1 MIKKIIISVALLIL
15 NDLYSQN
22 VAFNIEGP
30 FLFVLKSQLLA
41 GASGE
46 KNETDYPTYKFTLKD
61 LEATESIVSKEL
73 EDNGY
78 KKPAQ
83 EEFINKINTVF
94 KRIIDPKSETKYL
107 HINFDN
113 KCSKD
118 FKLFK
123 NSNSIDV
130 DPYSTYIF
138 KNGLFISDLYSIPE
152 ILDYTKNSEL
162 SQYEKDAENNNHT
175 STEVKIYYWKDVS
188 NLKEQRKINIQRII
202 ARNMYLFNNNKTY
215 IIWLLSHDKN
225 FVKLLVKNFGYDD
238 EPKFNEM
245 LINEYIQSKDKYK
258 IGEIIFAK
266 NCNKELE
273 IRNGILLSLTEI
285 YQKSSDPKDLFGLM
299 EFCSKLL
306 ETDEYNNYSEK
317 EKIKMIAYLA
327 NTYDFMFKK
336 NHRNQDGWDPRWN
349 ILGAYFEDDS
359 RSTVKWSQLKEEIQK
374 NNYYNL
380 PNLKEVMSYAEGF
393 DSVGAPD

>member
-1 MIKKIIISVALLIL
+1 MIKKIIISLTILIL
-15 NDLYSQN
+15 NELYSQN
-22 VAFNIEGP
+22 TSLNIKNS
-30 FLFVLKSQLLA
+30 FLPVLKSQLSA
-41 GASGE
+41 GAIG
-46 KNETDYPTYKFTLKD
+46 KNETDYPNYKFTLKD
-61 LEATESIVSKEL
+61 LEAIESIIAKEL

-78 KKPAQ
+78 KKPGA
-83 EEFINKINTVF
+83 EEFIKKINTIF
-94 KRIIDPKSETKYL
+94 KKVIDPKSESKYL
-107 HINFDN
+107 HINFED

-118 FKLFK
+118 LKLYK

-130 DPYSTYIF
+130 NPYSTYIF

-152 ILDYTKNSEL
+152 ILDYAKNSEL
-162 SQYEKDAENNNHT
+162 SQFESDAENNNHIKD
-175 STEVKIYYWKDVS
+175 VKIYYWKDITE
-188 NLKEQRKINIQRII
+188 LKNIRKQNIKRII

-215 IIWLLSHDKN
+215 IIWLVTHDKN
-225 FVKLLVKNFGYDD
+225 FIKLLVKNFGYDK

-245 LINEYIQSKDKYK
+245 LINEYIQPKDQYK
-258 IGEIIFAK
+258 IGELIFAE

-273 IRNGILLSLTEI
+273 VRDGILQSLADT
-285 YQKSSDPKDLFGLM
+285 YQKSSNPKDLFGLM
-299 EFCSKLL
+299 EFGSKLL

-327 NTYDFMFKK
+327 NTYDFLFKK

-359 RSTVKWSQLKEEIQK
+359 RSKIKWSQLKEEMQK

-380 PNLKEVMSYAEGF
+380 PNLKEAMTYAEGF

>member
-1 MIKKIIISVALLIL
+1 MIKKIIISLTILIL
-15 NDLYSQN
+15 NELYSQN
-22 VAFNIEGP
+22 TSFNIKNS
-30 FLFVLKSQLLA
+30 FLPVLKSQLSA
-41 GASGE
+41 GATE
-46 KNETDYPTYKFTLKD
+46 KNDTDYLTYKFTLKD
-61 LEATESIVSKEL
+61 IEATESIIAKEL

-78 KKPAQ
+78 KKPGA
-83 EEFINKINTVF
+83 EEFIKKINTIF
-94 KRIIDPKSETKYL
+94 KRVIDPKSESKYL
-107 HINFDN
+107 HINFED

-118 FKLFK
+118 LKLYK

-130 DPYSTYIF
+130 NPYSTYIF

-152 ILDYTKNSEL
+152 VLDYTKSSEL
-162 SQYEKDAENNNHT
+162 SRFESDAENNNRIKD
-175 STEVKIYYWKDVS
+175 VKIFYWKDMTG
-188 NLKEQRKINIQRII
+188 LKEQRKTNVQRII

-215 IIWLLSHDKN
+215 IIWLVTHDKN
-225 FVKLLVKNFGYDD
+225 FIKLLVKNFGYDR

-245 LINEYIQSKDKYK
+245 LINEYIQLKDQYK
-258 IGEIIFAK
+258 IGELIFAK

-273 IRNGILLSLTEI
+273 IRDGILQSLADS
-285 YQKSSDPKDLFGLM
+285 YQRSSNPKDLFGLM

-306 ETDEYNNYSEK
+306 ETDEYDNYSEK
-317 EKIKMIAYLA
+317 EKIKMVAYLA
-327 NTYDFMFKK
+327 NTYDFLFKK

-359 RSTVKWSQLKEEIQK
+359 RSKIKWSQLKEEMQK

-380 PNLKEVMSYAEGF
+380 SNLKEAMTYAEGF